1 MRFTPTNIKLDTDIT
16 GNIPW
21 IAEYIS
27 VNNPGNRWIY
37 LPQIKKWI
45 PPTYMNAIFPWGIT
59 PPSYEICIGSA
70 VASDGQSGTPSGV
83 TAGTGASA
91 LPTIEFISQE
101 PVTPNPGTPY
111 GITINAGT
119 VNLAAGTSVSI
130 SGTPNVQFTNAQI
143 AVLNVTGGILQVAS
157 NQTQI
162 LTIPGGPSVPGTFD
176 LTASVP
182 AGTQSL
188 IVIITRA
195 ITISFIKGVQSG
207 SQIFNQVA
215 VSQGIYVVPWTS
227 TDTQVEIA
235 GNIPGGSA
243 PYGYVIAS
251 PVALGTVIYNKAEQ
265 PVITQEFANK
275 DIVVYSAV
283 NANSTLSV
291 LAGVSDRSIRLKSLN
306 MDINQAIVAYLQDSL
321 GNNLGL
327 VSNNMRNIDFKSYQ
341 LGLGVGLQLFNPSTT
356 LVTTFQ
362 GTLIVDQR

>member
-27 VNNPGNRWIY
+27 INNPGNRWIY

-83 TAGTGASA
+83 TAGSGSTA

-101 PVTPNPGTPY
+101 RVTPNPGTPY

-130 SGTPNVQFTNAQI
+130 SGTPNVQFTNASI

-157 NQTQI
+157 NQTQLGI
-162 LTIPGGPSVPGTFD
+162 VSSGGTGITTF
-176 LTASVP
+176 SVP
-182 AGTQSL
+182 AGTQS
-188 IVIITRA
+188 IILVLVRNFLLN
-195 ITISFIKGVQSG
+195 SVQGVQSG
-207 SQIFNQVA
+207 
-215 VSQGIYVVPWTS
+215 VVLLGQQLIGPGVYILPWES
-227 TDTQVEIA
+227 ALDTQIQ
-235 GNIPGGSA
+235 IQTPGGGA
-243 PYGYVIAS
+243 TVTNGYIVAS
-251 PVALGTVIYNKAEQ
+251 PVPLGTTVYNRPEQ
-265 PVITQEFANK
+265 AVYTQEVSNQ
-275 DIVVYSAV
+275 DIVVFTAV
-283 NANSTLSV
+283 NANSTASILTA
-291 LAGVSDRSIRLKSLN
+291 LASQTVKLKYLN
-306 MDINQAIVAYLQDSL
+306 MDLNQAIAAYIQDST
-321 GNNLGL
+321 GVNVAL
-327 VSNNMRNIDFKSYQ
+327 VSNVVRSIDFKSYV
-341 LGLGVGLQLFNPSTT
+341 LPSGRGLQLFNPSTT

-362 GTLIVDQR
+362 GTLMADMR